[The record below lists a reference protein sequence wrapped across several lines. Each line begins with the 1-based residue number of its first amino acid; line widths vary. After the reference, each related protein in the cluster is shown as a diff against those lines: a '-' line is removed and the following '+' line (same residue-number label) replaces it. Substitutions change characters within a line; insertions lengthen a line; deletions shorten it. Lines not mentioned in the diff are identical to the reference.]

1 MPYSKLLWM
10 AAALGCTFLLVIAA
24 LQIAG
29 LDERLFVSNYHQS
42 WWPLATSGFAL
53 AASRTGIMMHRRRL
67 ERRRQLG

>member
-1 MPYSKLLWM
+1 MLYSKLLWM
-10 AAALGCTFLLVIAA
+10 AGALGCTLLLGIAA

-29 LDERLFVSNYHQS
+29 LGERLFVSNYQQS

-53 AASRTGIMMHRRRL
+53 VASYTGIMMHRRRL